1 MRTKELIELLEK
13 YPPKTRVYL
22 ADWIDG
28 YNTPGEV
35 TELEYEN
42 ADYGFF
48 QVKGIVLNAAH
59 CGNSDD

>member
-28 YNTPGEV
+28 YDTPGEV
-35 TELEYEN
+35 TSIEYEC
-42 ADYGFF
+42 ADYG
-48 QVKGIVLNAAH
+48 IVEIIGVILNAAH
-59 CGNSDD
+59 CGNDG